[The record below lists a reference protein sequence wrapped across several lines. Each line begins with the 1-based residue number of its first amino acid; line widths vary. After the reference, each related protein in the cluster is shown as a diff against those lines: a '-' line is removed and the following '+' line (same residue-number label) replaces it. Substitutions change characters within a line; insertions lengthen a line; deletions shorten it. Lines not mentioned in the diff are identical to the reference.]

1 MKRIRVLVLHRKA
14 YVCKVKFRLQLAV
27 EAPDSIELVYRS
39 IDTPDNRLNYERR
52 NIAPQV
58 RASCYDRAAE
68 NSTSDGYNG
77 VITVDTISFIY
88 GKHYV
93 VY

>member
-14 YVCKVKFRLQLAV
+14 YVCKAKFRLQLAV

-39 IDTPDNRLNYERR
+39 IDTPDNRLNYERAYERR

-68 NSTSDGYNG
+68 NSTSDG
-77 VITVDTISFIY
+77 
-88 GKHYV
+88 
-93 VY
+93 